1 MTSTSPATGESPGGS
16 ASQIQGVGVC
26 PGLVIGTSLRMPPPV
41 AEPADLARDEALD
54 VDAAT
59 AALDSATRSVAD
71 QLKGR
76 AAEASGDAKGVLE
89 ATALMATDSTLRKGA
104 IKRLEKGKT
113 PERAFFESAGEVID
127 MFAAL
132 GGKMAERQ
140 RDVHDVR
147 DRVIAQLQ
155 GLTPPG
161 IPSHDTP
168 FVLLADDLAP
178 ADTATLDPQK
188 VLALVTAEGG
198 PQSHTAIIARSLN
211 LPAVVAAT
219 GVLDVE
225 DGTEVFVN
233 GAAGTLS
240 TEVTDADRES
250 AATYRERM
258 AQIAT
263 FDGDGRLS
271 DGTSAPLLA
280 NVGNGADARAAAEA
294 GAQGI
299 GLFRTEFLFF
309 ERTAEPAQEEQVAA
323 YAEVFEAF
331 SSAGSASAPA
341 KVVLR
346 TLDAGADKPLPF
358 LTDTDEP
365 NPALGVRGYRT
376 EVRTPGVLRRQ
387 LDAVAEAARGV
398 ADKPVEVWVMAPMI
412 ATAAEARDFRG
423 LCEEAG
429 LSAANAKIGVMI
441 EIPAAALAAQAITAE
456 VDFVSIGTNDLT
468 QYTMAADRQLGALAE
483 LNDPWQPGVLHLI
496 RATGSGSQGPVGV
509 CGEAAADPLLAPVLL
524 GLGVNTLS
532 MSASALPRV
541 AAVLRG
547 VTAEQV
553 EAAAQAALS
562 ASSPAE
568 ARAAAVEQLPI
579 VAELGLG

>member
-1 MTSTSPATGESPGGS
+1 MTSTSPATGNSPGGS

-26 PGLVIGTSLRMPPPV
+26 PGLVIGTSLRMPPPI
-41 AEPADLARDEALD
+41 AEPADHARDEAVD

-59 AALDSATRSVAD
+59 AALDSATRNVAD

-161 IPSHDTP
+161 IPSHDKP

-178 ADTATLDPQK
+178 ADTATLDPQQ

-219 GVLDVE
+219 GVLDIE

-240 TEVTDADRES
+240 TEVSDADRES
-250 AATYRERM
+250 ATTYRERM
-258 AQIAT
+258 AQIAS

-309 ERTAEPAQEEQVAA
+309 ERTAEPSQEEQVAA

-387 LDAVAEAARGV
+387 LNAVAEAARSV
-398 ADKPVEVWVMAPMI
+398 ADKPVEIWVMAPMI
-412 ATAAEARDFRG
+412 ATPAEARDFRV

-524 GLGVNTLS
+524 GLGVTTLS

-553 EAAAQAALS
+553 EAAAQAVLS

>member
-1 MTSTSPATGESPGGS
+1 MTSTSPATGNSPGGS

-26 PGLVIGTSLRMPPPV
+26 PGLVIGTSLRMPPPI
-41 AEPADLARDEALD
+41 AEPADHARDEAVDLD
-54 VDAAT
+54 TAT
-59 AALDSATRSVAD
+59 AALDSATRNVAD

-113 PERAFFESAGEVID
+113 AERAFFESAGEVID

-161 IPSHDTP
+161 IPSHDKP

-178 ADTATLDPQK
+178 ADTATLDPQQ

-240 TEVTDADRES
+240 TEVSDADRES

-258 AQIAT
+258 AQIAS

-309 ERTAEPAQEEQVAA
+309 ERTAEPSQEEQVAA

-331 SSAGSASAPA
+331 SSAGSVSAPA

-387 LDAVAEAARGV
+387 LDAVAEAARSV

-412 ATAAEARDFRG
+412 ATAAEARDFRV

-562 ASSPAE
+562 ASSPTE